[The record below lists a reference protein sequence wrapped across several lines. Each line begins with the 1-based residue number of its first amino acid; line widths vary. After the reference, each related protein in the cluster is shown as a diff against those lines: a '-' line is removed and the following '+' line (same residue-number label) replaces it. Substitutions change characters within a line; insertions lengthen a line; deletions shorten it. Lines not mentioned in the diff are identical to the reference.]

1 MQFYVEKI
9 GWLVVLFYGV
19 SMGIF
24 ISPEKSSL
32 ILRFVKE

>member
-1 MQFYVEKI
+1 MNKERKNTD
-9 GWLVVLFYGV
+9 

-32 ILRFVKE
+32 FLRFVKE